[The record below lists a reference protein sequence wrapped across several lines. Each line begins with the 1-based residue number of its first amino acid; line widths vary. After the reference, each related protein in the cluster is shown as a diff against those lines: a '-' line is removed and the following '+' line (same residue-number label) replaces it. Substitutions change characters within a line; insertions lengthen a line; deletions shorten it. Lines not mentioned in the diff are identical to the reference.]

1 MLGSPDHRPLNC
13 VLFCVLF
20 SRFLNVN
27 QPLQVGGVKET
38 HPHRRTH
45 PHYKGFVGCVKNL
58 VVDSQVQTILFLSF
72 FSTACTHTPG
82 VPGILFSTLAWAV
95 ANALMGVH
103 NVEPL
108 LNELGT
114 LQSV

>member
-72 FSTACTHTPG
+72 FPTACTHTHQG
-82 VPGILFSTLAWAV
+82 CQAFFSQRW
-95 ANALMGVH
+95 
-103 NVEPL
+103 
-108 LNELGT
+108 LGPSPMHSWEFT
-114 LQSV
+114 MWNHS

>member
-1 MLGSPDHRPLNC
+1 MCEEPGSRQPGTDHPLPL
-13 VLFCVLF
+13 LF
-20 SRFLNVN
+20 
-27 QPLQVGGVKET
+27 
-38 HPHRRTH
+38 PHRMH
-45 PHYKGFVGCVKNL
+45 
-58 VVDSQVQTILFLSF
+58 
-72 FSTACTHTPG
+72 THTPG